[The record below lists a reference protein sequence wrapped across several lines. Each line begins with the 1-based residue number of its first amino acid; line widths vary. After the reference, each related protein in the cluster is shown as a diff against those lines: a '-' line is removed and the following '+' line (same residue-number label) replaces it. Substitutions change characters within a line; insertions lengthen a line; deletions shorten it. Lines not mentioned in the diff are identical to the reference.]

1 MEGSGKKSKMGQVS
15 SQKRL
20 HLKQDVVVAAAA
32 VNVVSRDDALIVFPC
47 LSDSRCQPVI
57 IMLSVEQTY
66 LTQCL
71 WCDSSVR
78 FNSPAAADLAKSH

>member
-32 VNVVSRDDALIVFPC
+32 VNVVSGM
-47 LSDSRCQPVI
+47 
-57 IMLSVEQTY
+57 MLS
-66 LTQCL
+66 
-71 WCDSSVR
+71 
-78 FNSPAAADLAKSH
+78 